1 MKRDKYFQ
9 RRGTDLQ
16 CKYEAKIDREKRQ
29 RETEKRGT
37 DLQSKE
43 EAQILR
49 EEAQIYRAKMRHR
62 YSTNK
67 SGTYV
72 YMREDLIKNVL

>member
-1 MKRDKYFQ
+1 MQ
-9 RRGTDLQ
+9 S
-16 CKYEAKIDREKRQ
+16 KYEAKIDREKRQ

-37 DLQSKE
+37 CLQRRGTDLQSKE

-49 EEAQIYRAKMRHR
+49 EEAQKYCAKMRHR

-72 YMREDLIKNVL
+72 YMREEAYICR

>member
-1 MKRDKYFQ
+1 MQ
-9 RRGTDLQ
+9 RRGT
-16 CKYEAKIDREKRQ
+16 Y
-29 RETEKRGT
+29 
-37 DLQSKE
+37 LQSKE

-49 EEAQIYRAKMRHR
+49 EEAQKYRAKMRHR

-72 YMREDLIKNVL
+72 YMREEAYICR